1 MLFLVHGITNWA
13 STSVT
18 TGLMPH
24 RSIIV
29 PKLSAGERYAASCPK
44 GLCIFPL
51 IFLPLIFLLIGL
63 LIGGKAHG
71 QSLADAARANRKQK
85 AVPTKV
91 LTSDDLVATST
102 PEIIQLIPGSSSTG
116 QGTLVAPG
124 RGRHSYRV
132 ILLDASR
139 FANGGT
145 IHITITVGGG
155 ESEASFDLYPQGL
168 PLPSEG
174 FPNSLAIAVN
184 IHSVSG
190 AKINYRFA
198 HGTVF
203 QFGAEG
209 SWNAKAGATNTYSF
223 VVDVGSQSTQ

>member
-1 MLFLVHGITNWA
+1 MQRVA
-13 STSVT
+13 
-18 TGLMPH
+18 
-24 RSIIV
+24 R
-29 PKLSAGERYAASCPK
+29 K
-44 GLCIFPL
+44 GLCSVL
-51 IFLPLIFLLIGL
+51 LIFLLIFL
-63 LIGGKAHG
+63 LNGGTGYG

-85 AVPTKV
+85 GAAPAKV
-91 LTSDDLVATST
+91 ITSDDIGAKST
-102 PEIIQLIPGSSSTG
+102 PEVIQLIPGSSATG

-124 RGRHSYRV
+124 RGKHSYRV

-139 FANGGT
+139 FVNGGT
-145 IHITITVGGG
+145 IHITITLGDG
-155 ESEASFDLYPQGL
+155 ESEASFDLYPQDL

-174 FPNSLAIAVN
+174 MPNSLASAVN
-184 IHSVSG
+184 VRSGSG

-223 VVDVGSQSTQ
+223 VVDVDSQSTP

>member
-1 MLFLVHGITNWA
+1 MQRVALK
-13 STSVT
+13 S
-18 TGLMPH
+18 
-24 RSIIV
+24 
-29 PKLSAGERYAASCPK
+29 
-44 GLCIFPL
+44 LCFVL
-51 IFLPLIFLLIGL
+51 LIFLLVFL
-63 LIGGKAHG
+63 VIGGTVYG

-85 AVPTKV
+85 GAAPAKV
-91 LTSDDLVATST
+91 VSSDDLAATST
-102 PEIIQLIPGSSSTG
+102 ETIQLIPGSSSTG

-124 RGRHSYRV
+124 RGKHGYSV

-139 FANGGT
+139 FVNGGT
-145 IHITITVGGG
+145 IHITITLGDG

-174 FPNSLAIAVN
+174 LPNSLANAVN
-184 IHSVSG
+184 IRSGSG

-203 QFGAEG
+203 QFAAEG

-223 VVDVGSQSTQ
+223 VVDVDSQSTQ

>member
-1 MLFLVHGITNWA
+1 
-13 STSVT
+13 
-18 TGLMPH
+18 MPH
-24 RSIIV
+24 RCIILPNHPPDSPMQRV
-29 PKLSAGERYAASCPK
+29 ALK
-44 GLCIFPL
+44 GLCIV
-51 IFLPLIFLLIGL
+51 LLISSTGY
-63 LIGGKAHG
+63 G

-85 AVPTKV
+85 GAAPPKV

-124 RGRHSYRV
+124 RGKHSYRV

-139 FANGGT
+139 FVNGGT
-145 IHITITVGGG
+145 IHITITVGDG

-168 PLPSEG
+168 RLPSEG
-174 FPNSLAIAVN
+174 FPNSLANAVN
-184 IHSVSG
+184 IRSGSG

-209 SWNAKAGATNTYSF
+209 SWNSKAGATNTYSL